1 MKIDVSALLKKAPS
15 INANAAVT
23 TINSSGNTY
32 SVGIVNSFDNG
43 KRVTISKSLAKKLV
57 LTDTVS
63 VLPMTDDGVVLFA
76 KELPFTATSTVKLS
90 GKDKKIIYSAPLVQM
105 LTSAFGLDFSARTSM
120 AFNEVEFEDLNGVT
134 VAAVRIYNK
143 ATDSAQNTT
152 TN

>member
-23 TINSSGNTY
+23 TVNSSGNTY

-43 KRVTISKSLAKKLV
+43 KRVSISKGLSKKLA
-57 LTDTVS
+57 LTDTVA
-63 VLPMTDDGVVLFA
+63 VLPMAEDGVVLFA
-76 KELPFTATSTVKLS
+76 KALPFAAASTVKLS
-90 GKDKKIIYSAPLVQM
+90 GKDKKIAYSAPLVQM
-105 LTSAFGLDFSARTSM
+105 LTLAFGLDFSVRTSM
-120 AFNEVEFEDLNGVT
+120 AFNEVEFEDLDGVT

-143 ATDSAQNTT
+143 ATNSVQDT